1 MCHLLDVNETRDWC
15 VQAVGEMLT
24 ARTRLEE
31 ASKSNAEVATS
42 DEQIDPVQVEMLLGK
57 AYSTWDGH
65 SGDAIAVYDNIIAS
79 YPNDFRGYLAKV
91 TIYQS
96 FSTSSY
102 ILSEFP

>member
-1 MCHLLDVNETRDWC
+1 
-15 VQAVGEMLT
+15 MLT

-31 ASKSNAEVATS
+31 ASKSKAEVETS

-96 FSTSSY
+96 IPYPVIFSQNY
-102 ILSEFP
+102 P